1 MDKLV
6 HSASFAPASSLYL
19 SIALQPYFGYHLEV
33 KAPPHKAALF
43 GTKGGK

>member
-19 SIALQPYFGYHLEV
+19 SIALQPYFGY
-33 KAPPHKAALF
+33 ALLASQEAERS
-43 GTKGGK
+43 TSWRKR